1 MRKRFTPM
9 DHLAMLRLSCRQYY
23 WNISYA
29 GKGSVTIKRLL
40 NMFKAMADFDIINTL
55 IYFVT
60 YGVVVETIYG
70 LIFIF
75 KGIKAIL
82 GITPLSEAY
91 AAVRPFNMILI
102 GLLVSFVGCLI
113 IFNPKR
119 LKRSFNYKKS
129 VFYRNTGI
137 TPKEVVKDKGLYGEY
152 IATCAEEEVFKKYN
166 LKGRIY
172 NNVFIPHHG
181 GNFSEADIVSVS
193 NAGINVI
200 EAKALGGEIEG
211 FALANNWEQTMGKEV
226 YEFTNPIFQNLNHM
240 NYLSEYLAETVK
252 NDDEIGD
259 VDLNYLL
266 YMRNTILFLDKNAT
280 IDIKAQAA
288 PNLFYVCSGTD
299 FYIKNYKDYPKALY
313 NLLPREIVDYICEA
327 IRDISFYTREEIEDM
342 MADRQIAIDRGEYRY
357 KPAYHIAYC
366 EFVID
371 EDNVEGGICLIQ
383 EQNGYKFYFDPKD
396 NWFKSMTDMRIK
408 TIYQT
413 YYSYQ
418 EAMNAYNSDSVKDK
432 RYIIDI
438 V

>member
-9 DHLAMLRLSCRQYY
+9 DYLAMLRLGHRGYY
-23 WNISYA
+23 WNTSYA
-29 GKGSVTIKRLL
+29 GAGLSNI
-40 NMFKAMADFDIINTL
+40 FKALANIDIIKNI
-55 IYFVT
+55 IYIARFFVSLL
-60 YGVVVETIYG
+60 TIG
-70 LIFIF
+70 ALIFMIE
-75 KGIKAIL
+75 GIKLLL
-82 GITPLSEAY
+82 GITHLPESYASVKPLEII
-91 AAVRPFNMILI
+91 FI
-102 GLLVSFVGCLI
+102 GLFNSFVGCLI
-113 IFNPKR
+113 IFNPKN

-129 VFYRNTGI
+129 IFYRNTGI
-137 TPKEVVKDKGLYGEY
+137 TPKEVLKDKGLYGEY
-152 IATCAEEEVFKKYN
+152 IATCAEEEVFKKYH
-166 LKGRIY
+166 LRGKIY

-200 EAKALGGEIEG
+200 EAKALGGEIKG
-211 FALANNWEQTMGKEV
+211 YMLDNSWEQTMGNEV
-226 YEFTNPIFQNLNHM
+226 YEFTNPVFQNLNHM
-240 NYLSEYLAETVK
+240 NYLSEYLSERVK
-252 NDDEIGD
+252 NDDEID
-259 VDLNYLL
+259 NPELNFLL
-266 YMRNTILFLDKNAT
+266 YMRNTVLFLDKNASM
-280 IDIKAQAA
+280 DIKTQPD
-288 PNLFYVCSGTD
+288 PNLFYVCSGAD
-299 FYIKNYKDYPKALY
+299 FYIKCYKDYPKALF
-313 NLLPREIVDYICEA
+313 NLLPKEIVKYICEA
-327 IRDISFYTREEIEDM
+327 IRDISFYTQDEIEYM
-342 MADRQIAIDRGEYRY
+342 MAARQIAIDRGEYRY

-418 EAMNAYNSDSVKDK
+418 EAMNAYNSDNVRDK